1 MATPAPFKLTDPSF
15 ILDPDTLAVELKCS
29 SRQITHTVDYETTDD
44 STFCEPSAE
53 GIGKVTE
60 TIELTVL
67 QSFGTDGLWN
77 LLSPLA
83 LTVVD
88 FQLFTV
94 AGIWAEDSPVMTG
107 TCMVPPV
114 PLVDAEVGANTEMTL
129 VFRIRSGGYASIV
142 TTEPV

>member
-1 MATPAPFKLTDPSF
+1 MATPAPFKLTDPSL
-15 ILDPDTLAVELKCS
+15 ILDPDGDAIELKCS
-29 SRQITHTVDYETTDD
+29 SRQIKHTISWATLDD

-67 QSFGTDGLWN
+67 QSFGTEGLWN
-77 LLSPLA
+77 LLSRLA

-88 FQLFTV
+88 FQLFTI
-94 AGIWAEDSPVMTG
+94 ADLWATDSPVMTG

-114 PLVDAEVGANTEMTL
+114 PLIDAGIGENTELTL
-129 VFRIRSGGYASIV
+129 TFNIRSGGYASVV
-142 TTEPV
+142 TEEPV